1 MKHNPRI
8 LAIHNI
14 EEAREALQKIG
25 VDPGGIE
32 IMAPK
37 AIHRLVKLEDV
48 DIRAANILKQEMLSR
63 GGEVALSKSVYYFK
77 KDKTDL
83 ILMGTERQFEE
94 LYPKLLKQPFGLPGI
109 ASEIKKVLSS
119 LEEQIRILKIGRQE
133 YDLSA
138 RTLVMGILNVTPDS
152 FSDGGKF
159 LERSAALSQAK
170 RMIEEGADIIDIG
183 GESTRPGAEPVSLE
197 EELARVIPVIESLA
211 PEIDRPISIDTYK
224 AEVARQALDAG
235 ADMVNDISGLRMDE
249 KMAQLVAERDVP
261 VVIMHIQGTPRNM
274 QDNPQYEDVVG
285 EIIAFLRE
293 RIEVAL
299 EAGIKKDKIII
310 DPGIGFGKTVEHN
323 LQIMHSLSQFKS
335 LGQPILLGT
344 SRKSFIGAVLG
355 LPVEERLEGTAAT
368 LAYGI
373 SQGAD
378 IVRVHDVKEAVRVAR
393 MTDAMC
399 KLKTKK

>member
-1 MKHNPRI
+1 MKHNPRV
-8 LAIHNI
+8 LTIHNI
-14 EEAREALQKIG
+14 EEAREALKKIG

-32 IMAPK
+32 IMASK

-48 DIRAANILKQEMLSR
+48 DVRAANILKQEMLSR
-63 GGEVALSKSVYYFK
+63 GGEVAISKEVYFFK

-83 ILMGTERQFEE
+83 ILMGTEKQFEE

-109 ASEIKKVLSS
+109 ASEIKEVLSS
-119 LEEQIRILKIGRQE
+119 LEEQIRILKIGRYE
-133 YDLSA
+133 YDLST

-159 LERSAALSQAK
+159 LEYSAALSQAK
-170 RMIEEGADIIDIG
+170 KMVEEGVDIIDIG
-183 GESTRPGAEPVSLE
+183 GESSRPGAEPVSLK

-211 PEIDRPISIDTYK
+211 PEIERPISIDTYK

-249 KMAQLVAERDVP
+249 KMAQLVAERNVP

-285 EIIAFLRE
+285 EIIAFFRE

-299 EAGIKKDKIII
+299 EAGVKKERIII

-335 LGQPILLGT
+335 LGRPILLGT
-344 SRKSFIGAVLG
+344 SRKSFIGAVLD
-355 LPVEERLEGTAAT
+355 LSVEERLEGTAAT

-378 IVRVHDVKEAVRVAR
+378 IIRVHDVKEAVRVAR
-393 MTDAMC
+393 MTDAIC